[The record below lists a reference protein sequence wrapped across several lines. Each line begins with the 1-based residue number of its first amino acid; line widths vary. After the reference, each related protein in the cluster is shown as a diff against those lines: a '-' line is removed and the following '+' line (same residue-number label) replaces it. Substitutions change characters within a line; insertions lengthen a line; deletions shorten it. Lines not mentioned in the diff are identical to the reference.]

1 MSLDATEIVIQT
13 LEEQV
18 SSLQERGKTFLLDI
32 SEHKGAMEICEQM
45 AKSVLGYADLIE
57 KRLRKQLAEDEIT
70 EKEAQIVRV
79 YSKNLIVRLHNACDS
94 NAKSQF
100 NEGFVARGRMAEAQA
115 QSDILVKQIG
125 NRRAFALGQKDRAEA
140 AETKFDSS
148 DVDTTP
154 IVDVEGTT
162 PPAEAVPEP
171 IVESESEGHQGSI
184 LMHVDK
190 PVGSAAIVQPAKKV
204 NERLKKKSAKKPE
217 PSPKGPPEKEDTQPN
232 RRNIHRGRGKK

>member
-18 SSLQERGKTFLLDI
+18 SALKERGKTFLLDI
-32 SEHKGAMEICEQM
+32 SEHKGAKEICEQM

-57 KRLRKQLAEDEIT
+57 KRLGNQLAEDEIT

-79 YSKNLIVRLHNACDS
+79 YAKNLIVRLHNACDS

-100 NEGFVARGRMAEAQA
+100 NEGFVARGRMAEAKA
-115 QSDILVKQIG
+115 QSDILEKQIG
-125 NRRAFALGQKDRAEA
+125 NRRAFALGQKDRAAA
-140 AETKFDSS
+140 AEEKFDTS

-162 PPAEAVPEP
+162 PPAAEAVPEP
-171 IVESESEGHQGSI
+171 IVDPTPE
-184 LMHVDK
+184 
-190 PVGSAAIVQPAKKV
+190 PVQPAKKV
-204 NERLKKKSAKKPE
+204 NKRLAKKPAKKPE
-217 PSPKGPPEKEDTQPN
+217 PSPLPPAKEDTQPN

>member
-18 SSLQERGKTFLLDI
+18 SALKERGKTFLLDI
-32 SEHKGAMEICEQM
+32 SEHKGAKEICEQM

-57 KRLRKQLAEDEIT
+57 KRLGNQLAEDEIT

-79 YSKNLIVRLHNACDS
+79 YAKNLIVRLHNACDS

-100 NEGFVARGRMAEAQA
+100 NEGFVARGRMAEAKA
-115 QSDILVKQIG
+115 QSDILEKQIG
-125 NRRAFALGQKDRAEA
+125 NRRAFALGQKDRAAA
-140 AETKFDSS
+140 AEEKFDTS

-171 IVESESEGHQGSI
+171 IVDPTPE
-184 LMHVDK
+184 
-190 PVGSAAIVQPAKKV
+190 PVKPAKKV
-204 NERLKKKSAKKPE
+204 NKRLSKKQHAGAVLDATAVPE
-217 PSPKGPPEKEDTQPN
+217 GPPAKEDTQPN